1 MEEYSLWVLGPTCW
15 SDLKTYNGQ
24 VFDTFQ
30 QACVERGLCE
40 GDSDAREAMNEAK
53 DIQTGRAL
61 RHFFVTLIAKGMLCN
76 PQALWFEFMEPLC
89 EFRDERPNEDG
100 TPSDAAVNRALE
112 DIEQMLQE
120 FDIWD
125 ITEKG
130 LPKPDLDM
138 IPQRNRIAR
147 ELQEELDRLRQEP
160 TEVDL
165 NDRIEKMNSDQRE
178 VYDQILDSVRKN
190 SGKLIAI
197 DAPGGTGKTFLLT
210 NVLEGVRQ
218 EGKIALATAYT
229 GIAAILLPGGAT
241 LHSKMKVPTKAE
253 KLQDP
258 TTYLGCTH
266 AKSGTRKLLE
276 AEETALLII
285 DEVTMVE
292 ANIFQMIDRTLRK
305 RIRGTEEQPHSKPF
319 GGLTVVVSGDWRQ
332 TLHVIPRSSRAK
344 VVSESLKG
352 IIIY

>member
-1 MEEYSLWVLGPTCW
+1 MEEYCPWVIGPTSW
-15 SDLKTYNGQ
+15 DDLKTYNGQ

-40 GDSDAREAMNEAK
+40 GDSDAREVMNEAK
-53 DIQTGRAL
+53 DITTGRDL
-61 RHFFVTLIAKGMLCN
+61 RHCFVTLIAKGMLCD
-76 PQALWFEFMEPLC
+76 PRALWFEFMGPLC
-89 EFRDERPNEDG
+89 EYRDERPNKDG
-100 TPSDAAVNRALE
+100 TPTDAMVNRALQ

-130 LPKPDLDM
+130 LPRPDLSM
-138 IPQRNRIAR
+138 IPQRNRVPR

-160 TEVDL
+160 DEVDL
-165 NDRIEKMNSDQRE
+165 NDKIEKMNSCQRK
-178 VYDQILDSVRKN
+178 VYEDIMASVREN

-241 LHSKMKVPTKAE
+241 LHSKLKVPTKAE

-292 ANIFQMIDRTLRK
+292 ANMFMMIDRTLRK
-305 RIRGTEEQPHSKPF
+305 RIRGTEEQPHQKPF
-319 GGLTVVVSGDWRQ
+319 GGLTVVISGDWRQ
-332 TLHVIPRSSRAK
+332 TLPVIPRSNRAQ

-352 IIIY
+352 TCA